1 MSDTSAPLK
10 ERPLSPHLSVY
21 KPIPTMMMSILHRI
35 TGVGLYVG
43 SAFFAWWL
51 IAAANG
57 ADAYAQADWF
67 FGSLIGRLIL
77 FAFTFALIHHMLG
90 GLKHLVQDTGRAL
103 GKETTTKMA
112 IAQPI
117 VAIVLTV
124 LIWVIGYI
132 TRGVL

>member
-57 ADAYAQADWF
+57 ADAYAQVDWF

-117 VAIVLTV
+117 IAIVLTV
-124 LIWVIGYI
+124 LIWMIAAFI
-132 TRGVL
+132 